1 MYVFLKTLEW
11 TKQTFYSLYE
21 SKILAV
27 VQNLGKCGSSL
38 SGDSM

>member
-27 VQNLGKCGSSL
+27 QNLGKCGSSL

>member
-1 MYVFLKTLEW
+1 MCVFLNTLEW
-11 TKQTFYSLYE
+11 TKQTLYSLFE
-21 SKILAV
+21 GNILAF